1 LRIDAHHEFSPRH
14 TPEKLRAI
22 LERNRFDGSVA
33 VVGQGIDLPTSFVL
47 RDNLTDPAFARRLDE
62 FQRDPRFRGICA
74 PPSGEAG
81 LAELARRGL
90 PLDVEVDPPGLPQ
103 VARMAGRFPE
113 LRVAIDHLGRP
124 RIGNGFDE
132 EWARAL
138 EQAAQAPQVYAKLS
152 GLITR
157 MPPPWKAADLRPY
170 VQHALAVFG
179 PRRLMFGSDWPACLA
194 AGSWKETL
202 AAVTQSLG
210 PLPMEARE
218 ELLGGTARR
227 FYAL

>member
-1 LRIDAHHEFSPRH
+1 MV
-14 TPEKLRAI
+14 RAD
-22 LERNRFDGSVA
+22 LSGPHLARSLDRL
-33 VVGQGIDLPTSFVL
+33 QG
-47 RDNLTDPAFARRLDE
+47 
-62 FQRDPRFRGICA
+62 DPRFRGICA
-74 PPSGEAG
+74 PLAG
-81 LAELARRGL
+81 DNGLPELARRGL

-113 LRVAIDHLGRP
+113 LRIAIDHLGRP

-132 EWARAL
+132 EWARAM
-138 EQAAQAPQVYAKLS
+138 EQAALAPQVYAKLS
-152 GLITR
+152 GLITL

-179 PRRLMFGSDWPACLA
+179 PQRLMFGSDWPACLA
-194 AGSWKETL
+194 AGTWKETL
-202 AAVTQSLG
+202 AAVTQALG

-227 FYAL
+227 FYRL